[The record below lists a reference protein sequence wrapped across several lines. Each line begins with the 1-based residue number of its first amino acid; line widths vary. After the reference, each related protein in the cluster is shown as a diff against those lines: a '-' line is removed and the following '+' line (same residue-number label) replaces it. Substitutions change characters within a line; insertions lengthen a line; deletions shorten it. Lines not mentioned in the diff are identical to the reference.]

1 MPTCRRRVQ
10 INPNKTKQGQIKP
23 SKIAWFNLVLFVR
36 IGTFQWVI
44 VNPNKNSSPWFFPGR
59 PHLTYTHGSG
69 PEFLPSETLA
79 QIPLSGNHLLAH
91 ERAVTFA
98 KQLPPLSREIEL
110 CTQRPGDRTFR
121 AGRGG
126 LEKAV
131 QRVRTQVIET
141 GCRQKA
147 GRRPFDRGT
156 RSAA

>member
-1 MPTCRRRVQ
+1 MPTCRRPVQ

-44 VNPNKNSSPWFFPGR
+44 ANPNKNSSPWFFPGR
-59 PHLTYTHGSG
+59 PILDTHGSG
-69 PEFLPSETLA
+69 PEFLPSEILA
-79 QIPLSGNHLLAH
+79 LILLSGNHLLAH
-91 ERAVTFA
+91 EGA
-98 KQLPPLSREIEL
+98 KRLPLLPREIGL

-147 GRRPFDRGT
+147 GRRPFDPGT